1 MSEKKI
7 FEKKI
12 KSSVLFS
19 QNITKLKKKKKKHG
33 TRKRYRVEKI
43 LLQNYVYYYLIC
55 IHIRWIQKDESKNKL
70 NILE

>member
-12 KSSVLFS
+12 KSFIFS
-19 QNITKLKKKKKKHG
+19 KYEIKKKKKHG

>member
-7 FEKKI
+7 FEKKNQKFCFI
-12 KSSVLFS
+12 FS
-19 QNITKLKKKKKKHG
+19 KYYEIKKKKKKHG